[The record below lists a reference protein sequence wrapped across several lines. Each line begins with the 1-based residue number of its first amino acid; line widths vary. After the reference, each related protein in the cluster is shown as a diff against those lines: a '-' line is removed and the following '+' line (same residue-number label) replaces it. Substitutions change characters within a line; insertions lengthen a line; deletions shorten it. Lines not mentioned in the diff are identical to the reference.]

1 MPTEPSIMS
10 HHFDSSPA
18 PNPCPLPIR
27 PAIAASPWVFLL
39 ALASIVAL
47 STSIFQ
53 CSTNADEGPPRLTIV
68 VGPQAP
74 PLERFAAQE
83 LASQTKELFGA
94 ESTIATEV
102 PRNKD
107 SLILVGSPATNP
119 AVAQAVGTN
128 WPKLSDQGHLVRSSQ
143 LAGRPTVLVGGG
155 SPVATLWAAYEFGYH
170 FGVRYLLHGDIFPAA
185 KPPLKLDGIDRVLE
199 PNLRLRTWRT
209 VNDFPIGPESWGL
222 ADQRQLLKQLAKLK
236 FNRVLIQVYAWQPF
250 VDYEFGGVKK
260 QTALQWYGY
269 RYPVDG
275 DTAGRAAFRGATVF
289 ENPDFAGKT
298 TYAQRIEAGQT
309 LVRGI
314 IDQAHS
320 LGMTAAL
327 GLSPLEFPR
336 EFASTL
342 PGAKVLQSLEQ
353 LVVGPGKQQPPDDP
367 RLRALTITQL
377 RAYIDAYPQLDA
389 IYLTLPEFPEWVEHH
404 DQAWARLDQR
414 TGIAKSVD
422 MAQLTQSAKTR
433 GLIASGDRGVQ
444 ALRGNIAALDFFHTL
459 LADAKLLTRKDGK
472 KLDVTIVDVDSAF
485 YPALDK
491 LLPPGTS
498 GLHFVDYTARRVAA
512 HPDLLAEVPAK
523 SIPSNLILTLAD
535 DNVGV
540 LPQMATSHL
549 HSLVGQLRKNGWQGY
564 STRYWIAG
572 DLSPSAHYLSRASF
586 DASATP
592 TATITDLIDHISG
605 EEVATRV
612 LKGFELIEQATDLID
627 ENDIGFT
634 FPVPG
639 VVLKHYAATE
649 PPPAWWAKVKTN
661 YAKAMDEMY
670 RGNTRARQGARP
682 FTLYYAKRLEFAVH
696 YLTSIEAV
704 RNAGVAKAKG
714 DKDAQIAELEKA
726 IEAMYNALSAY
737 SEVARDQSDRGVIAV
752 LNEYGYRALQE
763 ELNKL

>member
-1 MPTEPSIMS
+1 MFKETSLMPNSRNDVGVHRLSPLRRR
-10 HHFDSSPA
+10 SSA
-18 PNPCPLPIR
+18 TAFGRVVAFILLGATF
-27 PAIAASPWVFLL
+27 AIVSSRVAA
-39 ALASIVAL
+39 AA
-47 STSIFQ
+47 
-53 CSTNADEGPPRLTIV
+53 ADEAAPRLTIV

-83 LASQTKELFGA
+83 LASQARELFGA
-94 ESTIATEV
+94 ESLIATEI
-102 PRNKD
+102 PANKD
-107 SLILVGSPATNP
+107 ALVLIGSPTTNP
-119 AVAQAVGTN
+119 AVEQAMGKS
-128 WPKLSDQGHLVRSSQ
+128 WPQLSDQGHLVRSSPV
-143 LAGRPTVLVGGG
+143 AGRPAVVVGGG
-155 SPVATLWAAYEFGYH
+155 SPVATLWAAYEFGYY
-170 FGVRYLLHGDIFPAA
+170 FGVRYLLHGDIYPAV

-199 PNLRLRTWRT
+199 PDLKLRTWRT

-222 ADQRQLLKQLAKLK
+222 ADQRKLLTQLAKLK
-236 FNRVLIQVYAWQPF
+236 FNRVLVQVYAWQPF
-250 VDYEFGGVKK
+250 VDFEFGGVKK

-275 DTAGRAAFRGATVF
+275 DTAGRAAFRGATIF

-298 TYAQRIEAGQT
+298 SYSQRIEAGQN

-314 IDQAHS
+314 IDQAHA

-342 PGAKVLQSLEQ
+342 PGAKVLHSLEQ
-353 LVVGPGKQQPPDDP
+353 LVIGPGKQQPPDDP

-377 RAYIDAYPQLDA
+377 RAYIDAYPELDA

-540 LPQMATSHL
+540 LPQMATAHL

-586 DASATP
+586 DASVTP
-592 TATITDLIDHISG
+592 TATITDLIDAVSG
-605 EEVATRV
+605 EGVAARV
-612 LKGFELIEQATDLID
+612 LKGFQHIEQATDLID

-661 YAKAMDEMY
+661 YTQAMDEMY

-696 YLTSIEAV
+696 YMTSIEAV

-714 DKDAQIAELEKA
+714 DKDAQVAELEKA